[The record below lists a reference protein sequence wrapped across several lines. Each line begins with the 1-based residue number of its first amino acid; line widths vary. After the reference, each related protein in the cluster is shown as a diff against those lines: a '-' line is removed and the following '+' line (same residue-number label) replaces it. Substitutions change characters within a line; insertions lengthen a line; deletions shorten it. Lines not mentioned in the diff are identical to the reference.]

1 MPAASVREM
10 LRETAERL
18 PESASLEEAMERLL
32 LLAKIEQ
39 GREDADAGRTISHE
53 ELKRRLGL

>member
-1 MPAASVREM
+1 M